1 MSTFEIKV
9 VKIDEVIPHSNAD
22 RLELVRIAGW
32 NCVVRKGEFKAG
44 DVVIY
49 IPIDSILPF
58 DLESTLFPPDSKVK
72 LSKSRVKTIKLR
84 GAISQGIVVRPDEV
98 FPFPQQQR
106 VSLGDNVAERLG
118 ITKYEPPV
126 RDIPARLKG
135 NQVPK
140 KGINPHF
147 KKYTDIEN
155 FKYYPNLFEVG
166 EQVYIS
172 EKAHGTS
179 ARYSWLPEE
188 PNTGWKKIKAF
199 FRKLFSVPQPY
210 EFCIGSRNVQLQDKS
225 KYDGFYSENV
235 YGKIADQYDL
245 RNKIPYGVG
254 VYGEIVGAGIQKGY
268 TYGCGEGEH
277 KFFVYDIK
285 REDAYLDYDRF
296 KMWAGVMGLQT
307 VPELYVGPFDPVFVD
322 SLRSGDSLIGDQKV
336 REGIVIKPA
345 VEQTSMIGRKV
356 LKYINDEY
364 LLKDQTD
371 FH

>member
-1 MSTFEIKV
+1 MSTFEVNV
-9 VKIDEVIPHSNAD
+9 VKIDNVIPHPGAD
-22 RLELVRIAGW
+22 RLDLVQIAGW
-32 NCVVRKGEFKAG
+32 NCVVRKGEYQKG
-44 DVVIY
+44 DKVVY

-58 DLESTLFPPDSKVK
+58 EVESKLFPPDSKVK

-84 GAISQGIVVRPDEV
+84 GAISQGIVVFPEEV
-98 FPFPQQQR
+98 GLNPYQ
-106 VSLGDNVAERLG
+106 VKLGDNVAGILG

-188 PNTGWKKIKAF
+188 PNTPWKKAKAF
-199 FRKLFSVPQPY
+199 FRKLFSIPQPY
-210 EFCIGSRNVQLQDKS
+210 EFCVGSRNVQLQDKS

-285 REDAYLDYDRF
+285 FEDQWLGYTEF
-296 KMWAGVMGLQT
+296 KWWAQDLGLQT
-307 VPELYVGPFDPVFVD
+307 VPELYVGPFDPVLVD

-336 REGIVIKPA
+336 REGIVIKPT

>member
-1 MSTFEIKV
+1 MSTFE
-9 VKIDEVIPHSNAD
+9 VKAVNIDEVFPHPNAD
-22 RLELVRIAGW
+22 KLEIVRIAGW
-32 NCVVRKGEFKAG
+32 NCVVRKGEFERG
-44 DVVIY
+44 DLVIY
-49 IPIDSILPF
+49 LPIDSILPF
-58 DLESTLFPPDSKVK
+58 ELESRLFPPDSKVK

-84 GAISQGIVVRPDEV
+84 GAISQGIVITPSEAFPPGNRYDVR
-98 FPFPQQQR
+98 
-106 VSLGDNVAERLG
+106 LGDVLTEKLG

-155 FKYYPNLFEVG
+155 FKYYPNLFEIG
-166 EQVYIS
+166 EQIYIS
-172 EKAHGTS
+172 EKLHGTS
-179 ARYSWLPEE
+179 ARYGWLPEE
-188 PNTGWKKIKAF
+188 PNTAWKKIKAF
-199 FRKLFSVPQPY
+199 FRRLLSIPRPY

-245 RNKIPYGVG
+245 RNKIPHGVG

-277 KFFVYDIK
+277 RLFVYDIK
-285 REDAYLDYDRF
+285 IGDVWCSYEEF
-296 KMWAGVMGLQT
+296 KTSAALMGLPT
-307 VPELYVGPFDPVFVD
+307 VPELYVGPFDLALVD
-322 SLRSGDSLIGDQKV
+322 SLRYGDSLIGDQKV
-336 REGIVIKPA
+336 REGIVIKA
-345 VEQTSMIGRKV
+345 RVEQNSMIGRKV
-356 LKYINDEY
+356 LNYINDEY